1 MDAAHVAHSSLIQLG
16 RRLLALLSL
25 ERIAVL
31 FDVYQLFRPWLNH
44 LRREGLYEILEYDST
59 LELLDPQGQTA
70 IVKKRQQVKF
80 NQDHI
85 IAFQDYAWGDGDC
98 LADYKCSPGVVVD
111 RYQEGG
117 DRWNLLIS
125 LRETKSRGD
134 IEDFR
139 IVRTVKQSFTKDD
152 EWWQVEIRHPTKRLK
167 MTVIFPRERRCQR
180 AVLLQRSR
188 HRATVLGPEHFS
200 DLPEPDGRQMLVWET
215 KNIRWFEIYTLKWR
229 WKKGGR

>member
-1 MDAAHVAHSSLIQLG
+1 MG

-44 LRREGLYEILEYDST
+44 LRREGLYEILDYDST

-98 LADYKCSPGVVVD
+98 LADYCTD
-111 RYQEGG
+111 RKTE
-117 DRWNLLIS
+117 
-125 LRETKSRGD
+125 
-134 IEDFR
+134 F
-139 IVRTVKQSFTKDD
+139 
-152 EWWQVEIRHPTKRLK
+152 H
-167 MTVIFPRERRCQR
+167 QR
-180 AVLLQRSR
+180 
-188 HRATVLGPEHFS
+188 
-200 DLPEPDGRQMLVWET
+200 
-215 KNIRWFEIYTLKWR
+215 
-229 WKKGGR
+229 